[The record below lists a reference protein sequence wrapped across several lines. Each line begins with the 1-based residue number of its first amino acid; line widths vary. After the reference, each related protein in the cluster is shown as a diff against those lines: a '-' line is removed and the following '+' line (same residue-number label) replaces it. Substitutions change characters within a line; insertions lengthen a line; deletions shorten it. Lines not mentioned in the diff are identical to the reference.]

1 MRGCLPSSRYKK
13 TAKCLSYLSGP
24 FYLPVSFPL
33 LLSQSLPFYTSF
45 LTWGCIGLRFLFF
58 WLIFPSILGE
68 SLWINH
74 NPFLLVKDL
83 IKHPAHLNLILTSL
97 CTAFLI
103 CFPLIFQLQN
113 RMYCKENHLFFFPFL
128 GSSQSQITEPTV
140 QEIVFPWIW
149 AHSILHPIFNSP
161 HPFLHASPLL
171 FFLLAFKQSPWK

>member
-113 RMYCKENHLFFFPFL
+113 RMYCKENHLFFFSISRFL
-128 GSSQSQITEPTV
+128 AITNHRAYSTGNCVSLDLGP
-140 QEIVFPWIW
+140 
-149 AHSILHPIFNSP
+149 LHPSSYI
-161 HPFLHASPLL
+161 
-171 FFLLAFKQSPWK
+171 